1 MAYYFSENNSYCEPV
16 IGILNYFLNYL
27 YTKLEV
33 INLCLILFPKF
44 ISRKPTDHK
53 AVMTSNK
60 TQEQEGSATPTNIVQ
75 KRKKQLLS
83 SVRGW
88 LLYKSA
94 LDLWDDVNSQN
105 VNSLPNTKQANALAD
120 AQRPLALRQSSS
132 AGHLA
137 TLGHYNGDK
146 NQAAQTLPAD
156 VQRPSRA
163 QVKSLELLP
172 SSGKKSFIGNESG
185 GGSTLKRSKSLWKFR
200 RFNRDDDG
208 ILEGMSLWQ
217 HRSLV
222 DVRVAVQQE
231 DETAL
236 STPTTIKKKSTGT
249 NTSQTLETTSVPAND
264 ESPTPLMRTKL
275 VPLKDDND
283 ILNGNPD
290 TPPKPME
297 RKSIKSSQNG
307 GIFTNTEHSD
317 RKNSPPIPSKKPPI
331 KNNTDIKDDDGLLI
345 PRSGRQMYCSSD
357 EEGDVDFD
365 DETTDAENGDSES
378 CIVVDDH
385 MKAKI
390 SLTRRQKILR
400 EASRLSTENGMLLPR
415 TRLVKAH
422 GRKNNV
428 EMPTPAD
435 GLLYYGRTLQYR
447 LKKPERGS
455 RFDQVSEITGNMY
468 GPWYDLWGV
477 DSSVRQ

>member
-1 MAYYFSENNSYCEPV
+1 MFFS
-16 IGILNYFLNYL
+16 
-27 YTKLEV
+27 
-33 INLCLILFPKF
+33 PKF
-44 ISRKPTDHK
+44 ISRKPTDQK
-53 AVMTSNK
+53 AAMPSNE
-60 TQEQEGSATPTNIVQ
+60 TQELEDSATPTNIVQ

-94 LDLWDDVNSQN
+94 LDLWDDVNSQH
-105 VNSLPNTKQANALAD
+105 VNSLPNTKQANASTNV
-120 AQRPLALRQSSS
+120 QRPLSLRQSSS
-132 AGHLA
+132 VGHLA
-137 TLGHYNGDK
+137 TLGHRNGDK
-146 NQAAQTLPAD
+146 YQAANTLPAD
-156 VQRPSRA
+156 VKRPSHA
-163 QVKSLELLP
+163 QVKSLEIITSP
-172 SSGKKSFIGNESG
+172 VKKSSVSNGSG
-185 GGSTLKRSKSLWKFR
+185 SGATLKRSKSLWKFR
-200 RFNRDDDG
+200 RFTRDDDG

-231 DETAL
+231 GETTV
-236 STPTTIKKKSTGT
+236 STPTTVKKKSTGT
-249 NTSQTLETTSVPAND
+249 NTSETLETNIPAND
-264 ESPTPLMRTKL
+264 KCPTPLMRTKL
-275 VPLKDDND
+275 VPLKDEND
-283 ILNGNPD
+283 VFNGSAD

-297 RKSIKSSQNG
+297 RKSIKPPQNC
-307 GIFTNTEHSD
+307 GIPTNTEYVE
-317 RKNSPPIPSKKPPI
+317 RKNTSPPPNKPPP
-331 KNNTDIKDDDGLLI
+331 KHNTDIKDDDGLII
-345 PRSGRQMYCSSD
+345 PRSGRQLYCSSE
-357 EEGDVDFD
+357 EEGDVDD
-365 DETTDAENGDSES
+365 DEETTDPENGDSES

-400 EASRLSTENGMLLPR
+400 EASRMSTENGMLLPR
-415 TRLVKAH
+415 TRLLKAH
-422 GRKNNV
+422 VRKNRV

>member
-1 MAYYFSENNSYCEPV
+1 MFFS
-16 IGILNYFLNYL
+16 
-27 YTKLEV
+27 
-33 INLCLILFPKF
+33 PKF

-53 AVMTSNK
+53 APIPCNV
-60 TQEQEGSATPTNIVQ
+60 TQELEDSSTPANIVQ

-94 LDLWDDVNSQN
+94 LDLWDDVNSQH
-105 VNSLPNTKQANALAD
+105 VNSLPNTKQANASANV
-120 AQRPLALRQSSS
+120 QRPLALRQSSS
-132 AGHLA
+132 VGHLA
-137 TLGHYNGDK
+137 TLGHRNGDK
-146 NQAAQTLPAD
+146 NQAANTLPAD
-156 VQRPSRA
+156 VKRPSHA
-163 QVKSLELLP
+163 QVKSIEILRSP
-172 SSGKKSFIGNESG
+172 VKNGSVSNGSGSG
-185 GGSTLKRSKSLWKFR
+185 ATLKRSKSLWKFR
-200 RFNRDDDG
+200 RFTRDDDG

-231 DETAL
+231 GETTV
-236 STPTTIKKKSTGT
+236 STPTTVKKKSTGT
-249 NTSQTLETTSVPAND
+249 NTSQTLENNVPAND
-264 ESPTPLMRTKL
+264 QSPTPLMRTKL
-275 VPLKDDND
+275 VPLKDENGVLND
-283 ILNGNPD
+283 SADP
-290 TPPKPME
+290 PPKPME
-297 RKSIKSSQNG
+297 RKSIKSPQNC
-307 GIFTNTEHSD
+307 GIPTNTEYGE
-317 RKNSPPIPSKKPPI
+317 RKNTSPPPPPPNKPPP
-331 KNNTDIKDDDGLLI
+331 KNNTDIKDDDGLII
-345 PRSGRQMYCSSD
+345 PRSGRQLYCSSE
-357 EEGDVDFD
+357 EEGDVDD
-365 DETTDAENGDSES
+365 DEETTDPENGDSES

-400 EASRLSTENGMLLPR
+400 EASRISTENGMLLPR

-422 GRKNNV
+422 VRKNRV

-455 RFDQVSEITGNMY
+455 RFDHVSEITGNMY

>member
-1 MAYYFSENNSYCEPV
+1 M
-16 IGILNYFLNYL
+16 
-27 YTKLEV
+27 
-33 INLCLILFPKF
+33 
-44 ISRKPTDHK
+44 DHK
-53 AVMTSNK
+53 AVMPSIE
-60 TQEQEGSATPTNIVQ
+60 TQEQEDSATPTNIVQ

-94 LDLWDDVNSQN
+94 LDLWDDVNSQHI
-105 VNSLPNTKQANALAD
+105 NSLPNTKQANASAK

-132 AGHLA
+132 VGHLA

-146 NQAAQTLPAD
+146 NQAAKTLPAD
-156 VQRPSRA
+156 VQRPSST
-163 QVKSLELLP
+163 QVKSLEILT
-172 SSGKKSFIGNESG
+172 SSEKKSPISNGSVG
-185 GGSTLKRSKSLWKFR
+185 GATLKRSKSLWKFR
-200 RFNRDDDG
+200 RFTRDDDG

-231 DETAL
+231 GETTL
-236 STPTTIKKKSTGT
+236 STPTTVKKKSTGT
-249 NTSQTLETTSVPAND
+249 NTSQTLETNVPAND
-264 ESPTPLMRTKL
+264 KSPTPLLRTKL
-275 VPLKDDND
+275 VPLKDDNSV
-283 ILNGNPD
+283 LSGSAD

-297 RKSIKSSQNG
+297 RKSIKSPHND
-307 GIFTNTEHSD
+307 GISTNTEYSD
-317 RKNSPPIPSKKPPI
+317 RKNTPPPTPKKPPS
-331 KNNTDIKDDDGLLI
+331 KNNIDMKDDDGLLI
-345 PRSGRQMYCSSD
+345 PRPGRQLYCSSD
-357 EEGDVDFD
+357 EEGDVDD
-365 DETTDAENGDSES
+365 EEETTDPENGDSES

-385 MKAKI
+385 MKTKI

-400 EASRLSTENGMLLPR
+400 EASRISTENGMLLPR

-422 GRKNNV
+422 GRKKRT